1 MKHLLIAVIASVLL
15 TSARPAAAQA
25 VRGWAF
31 TGRTTDINA
40 QNFPA
45 AGGGVLTE
53 VGQPWL
59 LAGLQGEALFHL
71 PYVAGRGAVFAQ
83 GRILPKSPYRPFVL
97 GGIGFGED
105 AGPMIGGGIEVG
117 APNSR
122 WGLRMSVEDYV
133 RRVDIY
139 SFGLATGGSELRH
152 QVALRFGITF

>member
-45 AGGGVLTE
+45 AGGGVLAE